1 MGLKFRIQV
10 NAKPDEVFGYLSD
23 VARHG
28 EWGNPAA
35 KLDVKKVSDGPVGA
49 GSKFQSTQK
58 FAGKEH
64 TADIEIRKFE
74 PSSVLQIA
82 AHQSHGGKK
91 PATFIHTF
99 TLAQSADGTVVER
112 DIDRENASPFAALG
126 IVFYP
131 AIKADAMKG
140 LRGLKA
146 KIESGAR

>member
-1 MGLKFRIQV
+1 MGLKFRIKID
-10 NAKPDEVFGYLSD
+10 AKPDEVFGYLSD

-35 KLDVKKVSDGPVGA
+35 KLSVTKTSDGALGA
-49 GSKFQSTQK
+49 GSKFRSTQK

-64 TADIEIRKFE
+64 NADIEIREFE
-74 PSSVLQIA
+74 PPRKLKIA

-91 PATFIHTF
+91 PATFVHTF
-99 TLAQSADGTVVER
+99 TLTPDGAGTVVER

-126 IVFYP
+126 IIFYP